1 MNNDTQSPKQH
12 QSPQSS
18 SKSNTARG
26 AFNLMHQ
33 NSANYQHKSSNAT
46 SSVLNQLLNVTNNLM
61 DKNNSSM
68 VVDKGEH
75 WNDVE
80 TTKGK
85 IEEVIGD
92 LDKKLN
98 RVLAK

>member
-1 MNNDTQSPKQH
+1 MLGTNIIDK
-12 QSPQSS
+12 
-18 SKSNTARG
+18 
-26 AFNLMHQ
+26 
-33 NSANYQHKSSNAT
+33 NA
-46 SSVLNQLLNVTNNLM
+46 L
-61 DKNNSSM
+61 NNSSM

-80 TTKGK
+80 KTKGQ
-85 IEEVIGD
+85 IEDIIGD